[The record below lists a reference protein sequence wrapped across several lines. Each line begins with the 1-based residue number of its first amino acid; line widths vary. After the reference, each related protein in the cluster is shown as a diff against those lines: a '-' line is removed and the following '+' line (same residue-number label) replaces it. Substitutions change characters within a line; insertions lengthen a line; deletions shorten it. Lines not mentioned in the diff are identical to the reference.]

1 MPRTKRIEKEDI
13 LRAAVQVVRTQ
24 GEGALSVR
32 GIAKELGCSTQPLY
46 SEFGSMEELRA
57 ALLDYLRRHYLH
69 VQCRN
74 YKEFARHFLGFARRE
89 PELFRFLYLRRRADG
104 GAPPDD
110 PNYDETVRLLVRNL
124 EMSPETARAMHRQMQ
139 YRCYGLGVM
148 LATGY
153 CALTA
158 EEIEQE
164 LTEFY
169 CIILR
174 HYKGIADD
182 AQLQTW
188 LERSRNLIL

>member
-1 MPRTKRIEKEDI
+1 MPRSKSVEREDI
-13 LRAAVQVVRTQ
+13 LRAAAQVVRTR

-32 GIAKELGCSTQPLY
+32 SIAKELGCSTQPLY
-46 SEFGSMEELRA
+46 TAFAGMEELRA
-57 ALLDYLRRHYLH
+57 ALLEHLRRQYLQ

-74 YKEFARHFLGFARRE
+74 YKAFARHFLSFARQE
-89 PELFRFLYLRRRADG
+89 PELFRFLYLRRRAEG
-104 GAPPDD
+104 GALPDD
-110 PNYDETVRLLVRNL
+110 PNYDETVRLLARNL
-124 EMSPETARAMHRQMQ
+124 EMDPDTARAMHRQMQ

-153 CALTA
+153 CPLTA
-158 EEIEQE
+158 EEIEAE

-174 HYKGIADD
+174 HYKGITDD
-182 AQLQTW
+182 ARLAYW